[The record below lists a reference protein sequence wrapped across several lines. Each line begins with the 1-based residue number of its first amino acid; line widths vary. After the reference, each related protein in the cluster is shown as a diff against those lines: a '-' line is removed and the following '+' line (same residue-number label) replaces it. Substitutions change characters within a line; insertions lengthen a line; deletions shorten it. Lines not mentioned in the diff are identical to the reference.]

1 MGSHDIAERGGEGI
15 HPKAMPVIL
24 TSDELRSAMS
34 GCVRHGMRRSRC
46 CGRYRMMLWRS
57 AAAWIYLHDEWM
69 ASMVPA
75 AECRRSRTWSQAR
88 NQQRRGAL

>member
-1 MGSHDIAERGGEGI
+1 MITAWPLPPVAAMAIPIFLRSSRSALVSQLLPISISTAAGLWVSHDIAERGGEGI

-46 CGRYRMMLWRS
+46 CGRYRMML
-57 AAAWIYLHDEWM
+57 
-69 ASMVPA
+69 
-75 AECRRSRTWSQAR
+75 
-88 NQQRRGAL
+88 